1 MKYIVCIKQVPD
13 TMDVKV
19 DPETKRIV
27 REGVPSIMNPYD
39 YYAVEEALRLKE
51 RFGGTTIAISMGP
64 PQAEAVLRESMSLG
78 IDEAYLLS
86 DRAFAGSDTLATS
99 YTLSQAI
106 KKIGDFSI
114 ILCGREAMD
123 GSTGQV
129 GPELAEHLEIP
140 VITYVSKII
149 NVAENQMEC
158 VRLLEDHYETLKSP
172 LPVLITVIK
181 EINEPRLPSLKG
193 MLKAKKAQIPTWT
206 KQDIGGNDAQ
216 FGQDGSPTKVVE
228 IWRPEIKKEGKI
240 VTGEP
245 DELAEILFQELKKL
259 GVA

>member
-1 MKYIVCIKQVPD
+1 MKYIVCLKQVPD

-19 DPETKRIV
+19 DPVTKRIV
-27 REGVPSIMNPYD
+27 REGVPSILNPYD
-39 YYAVEEALRLKE
+39 YYAVEECLRLKE
-51 RFGGTTIAISMGP
+51 RFGGTTVAISMGP
-64 PQAEAVLRESMSLG
+64 PQAEAVLKEAISLG

-99 YTLSQAI
+99 YTLAQAI
-106 KKIGDFSI
+106 RKIGDFSI

-140 VITYVSKII
+140 VITYVSKIVSI
-149 NVAENQMEC
+149 AENQMEC
-158 VRLLEDHYETLKSP
+158 IRLLEDHYETLKSP
-172 LPVLITVIK
+172 LPAVITVIK

-193 MLKAKKAQIPTWT
+193 MLKAKKTQIPVWT
-206 KQDIGGNDAQ
+206 KQDIGGNDLQ
-216 FGQDGSPTKVVE
+216 YGQDGSPTKVVE

-240 VTGEP
+240 VKGEP
-245 DELAEILFQELKKL
+245 DELAEAIYQELKRL

>member
-1 MKYIVCIKQVPD
+1 MNYIVCLKQVPD
-13 TMDVKV
+13 TMEVKV

-27 REGVPSIMNPYD
+27 REGVPSILNPYD

-64 PQAEAVLRESMSLG
+64 PQAEAVLKEAISLG
-78 IDEAYLLS
+78 IDQGYLIS

-99 YTLSQAI
+99 YTLARAI
-106 KKIGDFSI
+106 RKIGDFSVV
-114 ILCGREAMD
+114 LCGREAMD

-149 NVAENQMEC
+149 NIADNRIEC
-158 VRLLEDHYETLKSP
+158 VRLLEDHYETLTSP
-172 LPVLITVIK
+172 LPVVITVIK

-193 MLKAKKAQIPTWT
+193 MLKSKKTQIPVWT
-206 KQDIGGNDAQ
+206 KNDIGGDELQ

-240 VTGEP
+240 VKGEP
-245 DELAEILFQELKKL
+245 EEMAETIYQELKKL

>member
-1 MKYIVCIKQVPD
+1 MNYIVCIKQVPD
-13 TMDVKV
+13 TMEVKV

-27 REGVPSIMNPYD
+27 REGVPSILNPYD

-64 PQAEAVLRESMSLG
+64 PQAEAVLKEAISLG
-78 IDEAYLLS
+78 IDQGYLIS

-99 YTLSQAI
+99 YTLARAI
-106 KKIGDFSI
+106 KKIGDFSVV
-114 ILCGREAMD
+114 LCGREAMD

-149 NVAENQMEC
+149 NIADNRIEC
-158 VRLLEDHYETLKSP
+158 VRLLEDHYETLTSF
-172 LPVLITVIK
+172 LPVVITVIK

-193 MLKAKKAQIPTWT
+193 MLKSKKTQIPVWT
-206 KQDIGGNDAQ
+206 KNDIGGDELQ

-240 VTGEP
+240 VKGEP
-245 DELAEILFQELKKL
+245 EELAETIYQELKKL

>member
-1 MKYIVCIKQVPD
+1 
-13 TMDVKV
+13 
-19 DPETKRIV
+19 
-27 REGVPSIMNPYD
+27 
-39 YYAVEEALRLKE
+39 
-51 RFGGTTIAISMGP
+51 
-64 PQAEAVLRESMSLG
+64 
-78 IDEAYLLS
+78 
-86 DRAFAGSDTLATS
+86 
-99 YTLSQAI
+99 
-106 KKIGDFSI
+106 
-114 ILCGREAMD
+114 LCGREAMD

>member
-39 YYAVEEALRLKE
+39 YYAVEETLRLKE
-51 RFGGTTIAISMGP
+51 RFGGTTVAISMGP
-64 PQAEAVLRESMSLG
+64 PQAEAVLKEAISLG

-106 KKIGDFSI
+106 KKIADFSI

-140 VITYVSKII
+140 IITYVSKIVNI
-149 NVAENQMEC
+149 ADNQLEC
-158 VRLLEDHYETLKSP
+158 VRLLEDHYESLKSP
-172 LPVLITVIK
+172 LPVVITVVK

-193 MLKAKKAQIPTWT
+193 MLKAKKTAIPVLT
-206 KQDIGGNDAQ
+206 KNDIGGNDTQ
-216 FGQDGSPTKVVE
+216 YGQDGSPTKVVE
-228 IWRPEIKKEGKI
+228 IWRPEIKKEGKVI
-240 VTGEP
+240 SGEP
-245 DELAEILFQELKKL
+245 DELAEAIYQELKKL
-259 GVA
+259 GAA